1 MTQDDGTSVF
11 FGKTVQKH
19 DRYHGFTLYKAI
31 ARYCKESAIPRKEI
45 ASLVPLFGVLNGA
58 HPVDFDVVI

>member
-11 FGKTVQKH
+11 FGKEIPQH

-45 ASLVPLFGVLNGA
+45 MALVPLFGVLNGA
-58 HPVDFDVVI
+58 HPVEFDVVI